1 MHIHAHTTAP
11 PAPQGEPQGVGVRL
25 DRRSQLLGVGAIA
38 EEPEDRFGP
47 DGPPLRLSARRALIT
62 LVAAAILV
70 AGAIALIGHL
80 SDYSRILDIADEADL
95 SWLAVCAAGEI
106 LAYVGYILAYHDL
119 ARARG
124 GPRMS
129 YWTVSRVVA
138 LGFGATAI
146 GSSAGGLAIDFW
158 ALHRAGAPVHEAARR
173 ILALN
178 TLEWAVLAVAAMI
191 SSALILAGVG
201 AAPLGM
207 TVAWLIVV
215 PLCVLA
221 AAWVSAPR
229 RGERLSTVPP
239 RVANPRGGGP
249 GGWWPYLRRALVIG
263 LADAIGGVVF
273 VRWLLLNA
281 RRQLRG
287 LLGYPI
293 YWTGQLMVVYAALR
307 AFDADVGLAPL
318 VVAFTTG
325 YVVTALPLPAGGAGG
340 IEAALALT
348 LNAVGVPLE
357 SALLAAVTY
366 RIVAFWLPLIPTLV
380 LLPTIRRLDED
391 LPRTPREE
399 PEPAM
404 AAG

>member
-1 MHIHAHTTAP
+1 M
-11 PAPQGEPQGVGVRL
+11 
-25 DRRSQLLGVGAIA
+25 
-38 EEPEDRFGP
+38 
-47 DGPPLRLSARRALIT
+47 
-62 LVAAAILV
+62 AAAILV

-80 SDYSRILDIADEADL
+80 SDWSQILDIAGEADPR
-95 SWLAVCAAGEI
+95 WLAVCIAGEI

-138 LGFGATAI
+138 LGFGATAV

-158 ALHRAGAPVHEAARR
+158 ALHRAGSPVHEAARR

-178 TLEWAVLAVAAMI
+178 TLEWGVLAAGAMI

-201 AAPLGM
+201 DAPLGM
-207 TVAWLIVV
+207 TLGWLIVV

-221 AAWVSAPR
+221 AAWVSAPG

-239 RVANPRGGGP
+239 RVATPRGGGP
-249 GGWWPYLRRALVIG
+249 RAWWRYLTRALAVG
-263 LADAIGGVVF
+263 FADAIGGVVF
-273 VRWLLLNA
+273 VRWLLRDA
-281 RRQLRG
+281 RRQVRG

-293 YWTGQLMVVYAALR
+293 YWAGQLTVVYGALR
-307 AFDADVGLAPL
+307 AFDADLGLAPL

-340 IEAALALT
+340 IEAALSLT

-366 RIVAFWLPLIPTLV
+366 RIVAFWLPLIPTLA
-380 LLPTIRRLDED
+380 LLPSIRRLDED
-391 LPRTPREE
+391 LPGTPREE

-404 AAG
+404 VAG

>member
-1 MHIHAHTTAP
+1 M
-11 PAPQGEPQGVGVRL
+11 V
-25 DRRSQLLGVGAIA
+25 
-38 EEPEDRFGP
+38 
-47 DGPPLRLSARRALIT
+47 
-62 LVAAAILV
+62 
-70 AGAIALIGHL
+70 
-80 SDYSRILDIADEADL
+80 
-95 SWLAVCAAGEI
+95 
-106 LAYVGYILAYHDL
+106 
-119 ARARG
+119 
-124 GPRMS
+124 
-129 YWTVSRVVA
+129 
-138 LGFGATAI
+138 
-146 GSSAGGLAIDFW
+146 
-158 ALHRAGAPVHEAARR
+158 
-173 ILALN
+173 
-178 TLEWAVLAVAAMI
+178 
-191 SSALILAGVG
+191 
-201 AAPLGM
+201 
-207 TVAWLIVV
+207 
-215 PLCVLA
+215 
-221 AAWVSAPR
+221 
-229 RGERLSTVPP
+229 
-239 RVANPRGGGP
+239 
-249 GGWWPYLRRALVIG
+249 G

-399 PEPAM
+399 RGAGDGGRVSPGRSRRSRAFLPFGGDAPAP
-404 AAG
+404 AQLLDGRHGDVRRAQGLQGDDGHRHLAGGGLGGDPVVQFLVHGDLQGSRHSRVSCGGGAGAGLSGGRGGRSAGRGRGACRRGAPPGAGRARRRSSRSASGA